1 MKNNKTS
8 LRSKMIYQVFVR
20 QFSDTHDF
28 NGVINQLD
36 RIKDLGTD
44 ILYLLPFYPI
54 GKKDRKGSIGS
65 PYSIYDYRAID
76 PLNGTLED
84 FKKLIDLTH
93 QKKMKLIIDMVLN
106 HTSRDSVLLKQH
118 KEWFYLKNGEI
129 GNKVGD
135 WSDICDLDYSNEDLV
150 DEIIDMLCYWVRLG
164 VDGFRMDVCSMVP
177 ASFWEKA
184 IKKLHELNEDII
196 MLGESIELD
205 FIRYL
210 RSQNFYAMS
219 DAEAYEYFDILY
231 CYDMR
236 ETQDEF
242 YYKNTNL
249 NAWLKDILNQESR
262 YKTDYVKAR
271 YLDNHDRERV
281 AKYKQGNDYINV
293 LALNFYLKGASFI
306 YAGDEVCDTH
316 QPTLFEIDEVIWDYS
331 KDVSSIITKLSGIKR
346 KSIYELG
353 SFAVNFQEK
362 NIAYLTYKYNENR
375 SLGIF
380 NFESAEENI
389 KVNLKDGKYINLF
402 NDKIIAITNGIIKVN
417 NTPIIIEYSDKN
429 EY

>member
-1 MKNNKTS
+1 
-8 LRSKMIYQVFVR
+8 
-20 QFSDTHDF
+20 
-28 NGVINQLD
+28 
-36 RIKDLGTD
+36 
-44 ILYLLPFYPI
+44 
-54 GKKDRKGSIGS
+54 
-65 PYSIYDYRAID
+65 
-76 PLNGTLED
+76 
-84 FKKLIDLTH
+84 
-93 QKKMKLIIDMVLN
+93 
-106 HTSRDSVLLKQH
+106 
-118 KEWFYLKNGEI
+118 
-129 GNKVGD
+129 
-135 WSDICDLDYSNEDLV
+135 
-150 DEIIDMLCYWVRLG
+150 
-164 VDGFRMDVCSMVP
+164 
-177 ASFWEKA
+177 
-184 IKKLHELNEDII
+184 

-293 LALNFYLKGASFI
+293 LALNFYLKGTSFI
-306 YAGDEVCDTH
+306 YAGDEVCDVH
-316 QPTLFEIDEVIWDYS
+316 QPSLFEIDEVIWDYK
-331 KDVSSIITKLSGIKR
+331 KDVSYVIKRLSNIKR

-353 SFAVNFQEK
+353 SFDVNFQEK

-402 NDKIIAITNGIIKVN
+402 NDEIIAITNGIIKVN